1 MDTEEE
7 EEEEALGLEFVKVT
21 EVDRVLGFCE
31 RKRKREEMGFLG
43 VEIGES
49 GRMCVDERVAID
61 EFFFTVVSVC
71 FSRAVRKLRW
81 VMMKGGYY
89 CLYVRQYDGNAT
101 VKGSLPLNP
110 PIMSNVCS
118 SHLFDF

>member
-1 MDTEEE
+1 MDTE
-7 EEEEALGLEFVKVT
+7 EEEEALGLEFVKVM
-21 EVDRVLGFCE
+21 EVDRFLGFCK

-71 FSRAVRKLRW
+71 LFFQSSEKIEMGDDERRILLSVCEAV
-81 VMMKGGYY
+81 
-89 CLYVRQYDGNAT
+89 
-101 VKGSLPLNP
+101 
-110 PIMSNVCS
+110 
-118 SHLFDF
+118 

>member
-1 MDTEEE
+1 MEALSSIDTE

-61 EFFFTVVSVC
+61 EFFCTVVVSVC
-71 FSRAVRKLRW
+71 LFQSSEKLEMGDERRILLC
-81 VMMKGGYY
+81 M
-89 CLYVRQYDGNAT
+89 
-101 VKGSLPLNP
+101 
-110 PIMSNVCS
+110 
-118 SHLFDF
+118 

>member
-1 MDTEEE
+1 MDTE

-61 EFFFTVVSVC
+61 EFFFTVVSCLFFQSSEKIEMGDERRTLLSVC
-71 FSRAVRKLRW
+71 EAV
-81 VMMKGGYY
+81 
-89 CLYVRQYDGNAT
+89 
-101 VKGSLPLNP
+101 
-110 PIMSNVCS
+110 
-118 SHLFDF
+118 